1 MNKNNTLT
9 PFWYE
14 DIAQA
19 NNIYKTDER
28 HVRNPSDF
36 EIGDFVFQDVWQK
49 RFHYTGHFSN
59 QMLQIYIFVLNMT
72 LLFEYFFTFTN
83 CLMQT

>member
-1 MNKNNTLT
+1 MSVILLILKLAIS
-9 PFWYE
+9 FFRMCG
-14 DIAQA
+14 
-19 NNIYKTDER
+19 K
-28 HVRNPSDF
+28 
-36 EIGDFVFQDVWQK
+36 K